1 MNATVKLK
9 IRDHGSVMVASAVKI
24 EEGLRP
30 SRIVLRSVG
39 GYEPWATHLETLKF
53 DPKTGRLVHEEFHW
67 GHYFEKREQAE
78 IDFHA
83 RVKEL

>member
-1 MNATVKLK
+1 MNATLKLK

-67 GHYFEKREQAE
+67 GTTSRSGSRRRSTSMHESRS
-78 IDFHA
+78 
-83 RVKEL
+83 